1 MTLKPL
7 SISLLKIMI
16 IGLSLFALPS
26 QAATNS
32 LSSLPDFTQ
41 LIEEHSSAVVKIET
55 VTRVKVSQQPK
66 VQIPDDVPDI
76 FRQFF
81 ERRQAPQRDNKGMGS
96 GFFISDDGYIL
107 TNNHVVDGATNITVR
122 LNDRR
127 EFDAKVIGVDPQS
140 DLALLKIAAKGLP
153 FLVLADS
160 SKIRVGEWVLA
171 IGSPFGLDYS
181 VSAGIV
187 SAIGR
192 SIPSGNQQNYVP
204 FIQTDVAINPGN
216 SGGPLFNLDGEVVGI
231 NSQIYTNSG
240 GSIGLS
246 FAIPANLA
254 KNVVGQLKESGT
266 VDRGWL
272 GVVIQDIDKDL
283 ALSFGLKKP
292 QGALIAQLDP
302 NGPGKKSGLMVSDII
317 LSFNGNTIQQSS
329 DLPHIVGPI
338 KPGTTVPA
346 MVMRK
351 GKEVTL
357 KITIG
362 SRTNPATV
370 TSVSPEKG
378 KIESRL
384 GVVVLNL
391 NEEQREFV
399 GMDGVVI
406 MEIDPESPAAKAG
419 LQRGDVL
426 VQLGFDDV
434 VSIKQFRKIEKSLSS
449 NKPLPV
455 RVIRKGSPLF
465 RSIILEK

>member
-1 MTLKPL
+1 MTLKSL
-7 SISLLKIMI
+7 NVSLLKIMMI
-16 IGLSLFALPS
+16 ALSLFSVSA
-26 QAATNS
+26 QAATNA
-32 LSSLPDFTQ
+32 LPDFTQ
-41 LIEEHSSAVVKIET
+41 LIEKHSPAVVKIET
-55 VTRVKVSQQPK
+55 VTRVRASQQPK
-66 VQIPDDVPDI
+66 VQIPDDVPEI

-81 ERRQAPQRDNKGMGS
+81 ERRQAPQRNNKGMGS
-96 GFFISDDGYIL
+96 GFFISSDGYVL
-107 TNNHVVDGATNITVR
+107 TNNHVVDGATEILVR
-122 LNDRR
+122 LSDRR
-127 EFDAKVIGVDPQS
+127 EFDATIVGVDPQS
-140 DLALLKIAAKGLP
+140 DLALLKVTATGLP
-153 FLVLADS
+153 FLTLADS
-160 SKIRVGEWVLA
+160 SKTRVGEWVLA

-192 SIPSGNQQNYVP
+192 SIPSANQQNYVP

-216 SGGPLFNLDGEVVGI
+216 SGGPLFNLEGQVVGI

-254 KNVVGQLKESGT
+254 SNVVEQLKKNGS

-272 GVVIQDIDKDL
+272 GVVIQDVDKDL

-317 LSFNGNTIQQSS
+317 LSFDGNAVQQSS

-338 KPGTTVPA
+338 KPGTQVPA

-351 GKEVTL
+351 GKKKTL
-357 KITIG
+357 SITIG
-362 SRTNPATV
+362 SRTNPERV
-370 TSVSPEKG
+370 TSVTPEQAKVA
-378 KIESRL
+378 SRL
-384 GVVVLNL
+384 GVVVLDL

-399 GMDGVVI
+399 GVDGVVI

-419 LQRGDVL
+419 LQVGDVL
-426 VQLGFDDV
+426 VQLGFDDIA
-434 VSIKQFRKIEKSLSS
+434 SIKQFRKVEKRLSA

-465 RSIILEK
+465 RSIVLEK